1 MSLDLARALGV
12 FPILATIGFQLFF
25 LGCASTKQTGESPI
39 GPPKPVLPE
48 DTRDVIYAGFTFT
61 GKASDLGKNFK
72 YSNRCYKEFEAPDGR
87 SIIDVEVQSF
97 FQSNR
102 DKLRNKLIFRGESD
116 SEPNTPIQ
124 LSLSLFSEYVAQ
136 ELLAGTQKLTVDL
149 ILQILILDF
158 RSKEVMATYPIRVKA
173 IALKDANEGAFSDD
187 EITSVVKKIY
197 EGSEPAMYD
206 LLRDRLK
213 DVRLG
218 SRLGQNMR
226 IYNVTFAERCR
237 DDLPSDLIQDGSVS
251 ANYVDLTAQ
260 KLSVFTQAE
269 LGVAV
274 LPYAKDAAN
283 ATMALNFADQSVV
296 LFQIPDATYGIDLE
310 IRGFKKV
317 HDKKNSTEFTQRW
330 LYLSYVTLKVYLQ
343 DKDPDFRE
351 VYFMKEFNPT
361 KVRDSIEFKKTAKTK
376 AIAESY
382 YFTLALEN
390 MLLSAIH
397 QMRVDKA
404 AAGFISKS
412 RN

>member
-1 MSLDLARALGV
+1 MRL
-12 FPILATIGFQLFF
+12 PICFCLTVATLV
-25 LGCASTKQTGESPI
+25 LNSGCSSPKGNGSTGGSTPL
-39 GPPKPVLPE
+39 PPKPVLPE

-61 GKASDLGKNFK
+61 GKASDLSKNFK
-72 YSNRCYKEFEAPDGR
+72 YSSRCYKEFESSPGR
-87 SIIDVEVQSF
+87 SIIDTKVHSF
-97 FQSNR
+97 FQANR
-102 DKLRNKLIFRGESD
+102 DKLRNKLIFRGECD
-116 SEPNTPIQ
+116 SESNTLIQ

-173 IALKDANEGAFSDD
+173 IALKDADEGVFSDD

-226 IYNVTFAERCR
+226 IYKVTFAERCK
-237 DDLPSDLIQDGSVS
+237 DDLPSDLIQDGGVS

-296 LFQIPDATYGIDLE
+296 QFQIPDATYGIDLE

-317 HDKKNSTEFTQRW
+317 HDKKNSNEFTQTWR
-330 LYLSYVTLKVYLQ
+330 YLSYVTLKVYLQ

-351 VYFMKEFNPT
+351 VFFLKEFNPT

-397 QMRVDKA
+397 QMKADPA
-404 AAGFISKS
+404 AADFISKS